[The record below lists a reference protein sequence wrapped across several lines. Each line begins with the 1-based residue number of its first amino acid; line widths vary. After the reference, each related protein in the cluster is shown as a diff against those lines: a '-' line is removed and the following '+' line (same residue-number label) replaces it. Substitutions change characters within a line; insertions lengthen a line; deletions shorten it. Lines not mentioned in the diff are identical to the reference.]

1 MIYNKIT
8 YVPGNGD
15 MVCEGYDLDKA
26 NIMGVLFD
34 AVTLTQAVDCALA
47 QMRARKK
54 GYVVTPNPEIVYQAM
69 EDKPFCDL
77 INHASLV
84 LADGIG
90 VIYAAKILGEKLPCR
105 VPGIDFAGML
115 MHRMAQEK
123 MTLFLLGA
131 KPGVAEQ
138 AAENLKK
145 KYPGLIITGT
155 KDGYF
160 KNDSEAVAAVNAA
173 GGADAM
179 FVCLGAPK
187 QERFMSKYQKDMNV
201 TLCCGLGGSLD
212 VFAGTVQ
219 RAPDIFIKLGLE
231 WFYRLCKEPKRI
243 GRMMKLPLF
252 MLLVIR
258 KKLFG
263 GKTK

>member
-1 MIYNKIT
+1 
-8 YVPGNGD
+8 
-15 MVCEGYDLDKA
+15 
-26 NIMGVLFD
+26 MGVYFD
-34 AVTLTQAVDCALA
+34 AVTLTQAVD
-47 QMRARKK
+47 RAMEQIRAGKK

-69 EDKPFCDL
+69 EDEPFCE
-77 INHASLV
+77 IVNRASLV

-90 VIYAAKILGEKLPCR
+90 VIYASKILGERLPGK
-105 VPGIDFAGML
+105 VAGIDFGAQL
-115 MHRMAQEK
+115 CHRMAQEK
-123 MTLFLLGA
+123 LRLFLLGA
-131 KPGVAEQ
+131 KPGVADQ

-145 KYPGLIITGT
+145 KYPGLIICGT

-160 KNDSEAVAAVNAA
+160 KHDSAAVAAVNAA
-173 GGADAM
+173 GGADVL
-179 FVCLGAPK
+179 FVCLGAPR
-187 QERFMSKYQKDMNV
+187 QEKFMAKHQKELNA

-219 RAPDIFIKLGLE
+219 RAPDLFIRLGLE
-231 WFYRLCKEPKRI
+231 WFYRLCKEPRRI

-263 GKTK
+263 GKE

>member
-1 MIYNKIT
+1 
-8 YVPGNGD
+8 
-15 MVCEGYDLDKA
+15 
-26 NIMGVLFD
+26 MGVGFD
-34 AVTLTQAVDCALA
+34 AVTLTQAVDLA
-47 QMRARKK
+47 MKQIHDGKK

-69 EDKPFCDL
+69 YDHDFQDL
-77 INHASLV
+77 VNQASLV
-84 LADGIG
+84 LPDGIG
-90 VIYAAKILGEKLPCR
+90 IIYASKILGLKLPAR
-105 VPGIDFAGML
+105 LPGIDFAGLL

-123 MTLFLLGA
+123 MRLFLLGA

-138 AAENLKK
+138 AAKK
-145 KYPGLIITGT
+145 LQEKYPGLVIAGT

-160 KNDSEAVAAVNAA
+160 KSDSEAVAAVNAA
-173 GGADAM
+173 GGADVM

-187 QERFMSKYQKDMNV
+187 QERFMSKYQKDLNV

-219 RAPDIFIKLGLE
+219 RAPKIFIKLGLE
-231 WFYRLCKEPKRI
+231 WFYRLCKEPWRF

-252 MLLVIR
+252 LWLVLK

-263 GKTK
+263 GKGSEN

>member
-1 MIYNKIT
+1 MN
-8 YVPGNGD
+8 
-15 MVCEGYDLDKA
+15 KA
-26 NIMGVLFD
+26 NIMGVWFD
-34 AVTLTQAVDCALA
+34 AVTLTQAVDRAVA
-47 QMRARKK
+47 QIKAGKK
-54 GYVVTPNPEIVYQAM
+54 GYVVTPNPEIVYAAM
-69 EDKPFCDL
+69 EDESFRERV
-77 INHASLV
+77 NNASLV
-84 LADGIG
+84 LPDGIG
-90 VIYAAKILGEKLPCR
+90 IIYAAKILGEKLPGK
-105 VPGIDFAGML
+105 VAGIDFAAML

-123 MTLFLLGA
+123 MRLFLLGA
-131 KPGVAEQ
+131 KPGIAEQ

-145 KYPGLIITGT
+145 KYPGLIISGT
-155 KDGYF
+155 RDGYF

-173 GGADAM
+173 GGADVM

-187 QERFMSKYQKDMNV
+187 QEQFMAKHQEEMHV

-219 RAPDIFIKLGLE
+219 RAPDLFIKLGLE
-231 WFYRLCKEPKRI
+231 WFYRLCKEPSRI

-263 GKTK
+263 KEK

>member
-1 MIYNKIT
+1 MN
-8 YVPGNGD
+8 
-15 MVCEGYDLDKA
+15 KA
-26 NIMGVLFD
+26 NIMGVYFD
-34 AVTLTQAVDCALA
+34 AVTLTQAVD
-47 QMRARKK
+47 RAIEQIKAGKK

-69 EDKPFCDL
+69 EDAGFCEL
-77 INHASLV
+77 VNQASLV
-84 LADGIG
+84 LPDGIG
-90 VIYAAKILGEKLPCR
+90 VIYASKILGDKLPGK
-105 VPGIDFAGML
+105 VAGIDFASML

-123 MTLFLLGA
+123 MRLFLLGA
-131 KPGVAEQ
+131 KPGVADQ
-138 AAENLKK
+138 AAEKLKK
-145 KYPGLIITGT
+145 KYSGLIISGT
-155 KDGYF
+155 RDGYF
-160 KNDSEAVAAVNAA
+160 KNDSEAVAAVNTA
-173 GGADAM
+173 GGADVM

-187 QERFMSKYQKDMNV
+187 QEYFMSKYQKKLNV

-263 GKTK
+263 KEK